1 MSGPSYV
8 ICLSDGGHPESLI
21 VRRLYARLPD
31 AEAEIHG
38 LLRVVD
44 ETGEDYLFP
53 RDLFAPVD
61 LPADVLDRLAS

>member
-1 MSGPSYV
+1 MHATRFV
-8 ICLSDGGHPESLI
+8 ICLSDGGHPASLQF
-21 VRRLYARLPD
+21 RRLYPCMPD
-31 AEAEIHG
+31 PEAEAHG

-44 ETGEDYLFP
+44 ESGEDYLFP